1 MSLNIFNELSKKT
14 DIEFIK
20 IITKEVEKEI
30 EFYIFSEKMISLELF
45 NEIKNALI
53 KLFPEQKINLYMD
66 FNIRNE
72 ENVVNFF
79 KDIVNR
85 YNKDILQDCKISLF
99 DLNLSIM
106 FKNKFLLSEFLEI
119 KNKVKKELELQNI
132 KINIIESFDEEIIKK
147 IEESQKE
154 IEIVEK
160 KAINLK
166 NDLDFGEVFNQID
179 EIVDV
184 FDPYN
189 IKNIYTI
196 KGKIF
201 FSELRNLKKTYLLTI
216 MLHDETGNITC
227 KKFPGFNGQIPTVEQ
242 LKQIKQGMEVIVTG
256 TKEMDR
262 YSNEETLMITGL
274 KVVNDNSEITNREDN
289 SEEKRVEL
297 HLHTKMSKN
306 NGINSLEE
314 YAKLAKH
321 FGHKGLAIT
330 DHDVVQAFVDGDKIS
345 QKYDLKIL
353 YGVEANVVKEP
364 IIVYN
369 AKNKEIKDALYVI
382 FDVETT
388 GLSANF
394 NDLIEIGAV
403 KYQNGRII
411 DNYQAFID
419 IGYKLSNFTT
429 ELTGITNE
437 DLKTGKKLDLVLKE
451 FKEWCGDEA
460 VLVAHNANFDRQF
473 IARNY
478 EKVLN
483 VKLEN
488 QVLDTLELSRF
499 LNPENTYHSLKI
511 LAKKYGVELDANA
524 HHRADYDAKKLSEIF
539 IKMLEQIKEKNIN
552 TFEELNTKNNINK
565 THGYHNL
572 IYVKNQKGLS
582 ELYKLVSDANTINLQ
597 ITPRM
602 LEKDILKYQE
612 NLIYVGGGCSKS
624 EIIYGYLN
632 YSKEEF
638 LTLLKKYQYIEILP
652 PEQYQELIETD
663 IFNNIEDIKKMIKNI
678 VLAAKNVGIK
688 VLANGNVHFT
698 EPELYICKEML
709 YAKDFKKDKI
719 KKDKDGNE
727 IEIDVLNF
735 NKWQNS
741 NINKNQNQYFKTTE
755 ELLNEFSFLENA
767 FEYVIKN
774 TNEFLENTEKIN
786 IIPKDLFTPEIDGV
800 DQKLIDMVYQNAKN
814 IYGDELPEI
823 IKERM
828 EKEIKAI
835 TTYGFSVIYYIA
847 HKLVKYSLDNGY
859 LVGSRGSVGS
869 SLVASFMNITEINPL
884 PPHYVCPKCK
894 KSEFILDGTYG
905 SGYDLPIKKCD
916 ICNEEMKRDGQ
927 DIPFETFLG
936 FKGDKVPDIDLNFS
950 GDFQQKAHEFIRS
963 KNKLNDE
970 ELFDETHSFRAG
982 TIGTLAAKTA
992 YAYIKNYFELT
1003 SKEYTNTDINYYIS
1017 FLEGIKRTTGQHP
1030 GGIIVVPQK
1039 YNIYDFTPIQYPA
1052 DDKNS
1057 NWQTT
1062 HFDFHSIHDNLLKLD
1077 ILGHDDPT
1085 MLKKL
1090 YDLTGINPQS
1100 INITDE
1106 KVMELFSSNKSL
1118 NIENEY
1124 SDLFEL
1130 GTLGVPEFGTDF
1142 VMGMLKDT
1150 KPKTFTELVI
1160 VSGLSHGTDVWLGNA
1175 KELID
1180 NKICEFKDV
1189 IGCRDDIMVYLMYQ
1203 GIDALQAFN
1212 IMENVRKGKGLTI
1225 DEINTLKEKNIPDWY
1240 IDSCQKIKYMFPKA
1254 HACAYV
1260 LMALRIAWYKVYYPL
1275 EYYCAYFSSRVD
1287 DFDAFSMVEG
1297 KETILRKIEILN
1309 DNNEFSDIK
1318 RKNLIASLKMCLEMV
1333 TRGFKFLK
1341 IDIEKS
1347 QSFEFVIDKEENA
1360 LIIPFIA
1367 LEGLG
1372 ETEAINIVEQR
1383 NIKDFKTKEDFKNRT
1398 KIKTKTYEQLERFGA
1413 FDHLA
1418 ASDQISLFD

>member
-1 MSLNIFNELSKKT
+1 MKHNIFN
-14 DIEFIK
+14 DFDVEFVK
-20 IITKEVEKEI
+20 IINKEI
-30 EFYIFSEKMISLELF
+30 QNELDFYIFSEKMLSLKSF

-53 KLFPEQKINLYMD
+53 KLFPEQKINLFMD
-66 FNIRNE
+66 YNDINE
-72 ENVVNFF
+72 NEIINFF
-79 KDIVNR
+79 KENLNK
-85 YNKDILQDCKISLF
+85 YNEDILQDCKISLF
-99 DLNLSIM
+99 DFNIKIT
-106 FKNKFLLSEFLEI
+106 FKNKFLLNQFLYIKEQI
-119 KNKVKKELELQNI
+119 KNDLKMQNI
-132 KINIIESFDEEIIKK
+132 NIEIIEEFDQEIIKQ
-147 IEESQKE
+147 IEKSQKE
-154 IEIVEK
+154 IEKIEQK
-160 KAINLK
+160 PLK
-166 NDLDFGEVFNQID
+166 SMNNSLNFGEVFNEID
-179 EIVDV
+179 EIIDI

-196 KGKIF
+196 QGKIF
-201 FSELRNLKKTYLLTI
+201 FSELRILKKTSLLTI
-216 MLHDETGNITC
+216 MVHDDTGNVTC
-227 KKFPGFNGQIPTVEQ
+227 KKFPGFNGQIPTMEQ
-242 LKQIKQGMEVIVTG
+242 LNQIKSGMEVVVTG
-256 TKEMDR
+256 TKELDR
-262 YSNEETLMITGL
+262 YSNEEVLMITGL
-274 KVVNDNSEITNREDN
+274 KVIHEKSKI
-289 SEEKRVEL
+289 SKRVDENQDKRIEL

-314 YAKLAKH
+314 YAKLANH
-321 FGHKGLAIT
+321 FGHKALAIT

-345 QKYDLKIL
+345 KKYDLKII

-369 AKNKEIKDALYVI
+369 PQDEIIDDALYVI

-394 NDLIEIGAV
+394 NELIEIGAV

-411 DNYQAFID
+411 DNYQSFIN
-419 IGYKLSNFTT
+419 IGHDLSDFTT
-429 ELTGITNE
+429 QLTGITN
-437 DLKTGKKLDLVLKE
+437 DDIKNGKSLENVLQE
-451 FKEWCGDEA
+451 FKKWCGEKA
-460 VLVAHNANFDRQF
+460 ILVAHNANFDRQF
-473 IARNY
+473 LARNY

-483 VKLEN
+483 EELNN

-511 LAKKYGVELDANA
+511 LAKKYDVELDANA
-524 HHRADYDAKKLSEIF
+524 HHRADYDAQKLSEIF
-539 IKMLEQIKEKNIN
+539 IKMLEQIKEKGIK
-552 TFEELNTKNNINK
+552 TFVELNDKNNVNK

-597 ITPRM
+597 MSPRM
-602 LEKDILKYQE
+602 LEKEILKYKE
-612 NLIYVGGGCSKS
+612 NLIYVGSGCSKS

-632 YSKEEF
+632 YNKKEF
-638 LTLLKKYQYIEILP
+638 LNLIKKYQYIEILP
-652 PEQYQELIETD
+652 PEQYQELLETD
-663 IFNNIEDIKKMIKNI
+663 IFTNIEEIQQMIINI
-678 VLAAKNVGIK
+678 TLAAKKVGIK

-709 YAKDFKKDKI
+709 YAKDYKKDKL

-735 NKWQNS
+735 NKWQKS
-741 NINKNQNQYFKTTE
+741 NLNKNQNQYYKTTN
-755 ELLNEFSFLENA
+755 ELLNEFSFLSNA
-767 FEYVIKN
+767 QEFVIEN
-774 TNEFLENTEKIN
+774 TNYFSTQVENIN
-786 IIPKDLFTPEIDGV
+786 IIPKDLYTPEIEGV
-800 DQKLIDMVYQNAKN
+800 DEKLINMVYENAKN
-814 IYGDELPEI
+814 IYGEKLPEI
-823 IKERM
+823 IIERI
-828 EKEIKAI
+828 EKEIKSI

-884 PPHYVCPKCK
+884 PPHYVCPTCK
-894 KSEFILDGTYG
+894 NSEFILDGSYG

-916 ICNEEMKRDGQ
+916 KCNEELKRDGQ

-950 GDFQQKAHEFIRS
+950 GEFQQQAHEFIRS
-963 KNKLNDE
+963 KNKLNDD
-970 ELFDETHSFRAG
+970 ELFDEAHSFRAG

-992 YAYIKNYFELT
+992 YAYIKNYFELI

-1052 DDKNS
+1052 DDKKS

-1090 YDLTGINPQS
+1090 YDLTKINPQT

-1106 KVMELFSSNKSL
+1106 KVMQLFSSNKSL
-1118 NIENEY
+1118 KIEEAYDEY
-1124 SDLFEL
+1124 FEL

-1150 KPKTFTELVI
+1150 KPKTFSELVI

-1180 NKICEFKDV
+1180 NNICEFKDV

-1212 IMENVRKGKGLTI
+1212 IMENVRKGKGLTEE
-1225 DEINTLKEKNIPDWY
+1225 EINLLKEKNIPEWY
-1240 IDSCQKIKYMFPKA
+1240 ISSCQKIKYMFPKA

-1297 KETILRKIEILN
+1297 KENILRKIEILN
-1309 DNNEFSDIK
+1309 DNSEFSDVK
-1318 RKNLIASLKMCLEMV
+1318 RKNLISSLKMCLEMV
-1333 TRGFKFLK
+1333 TRGYKFLK

-1347 QSFEFVIDKEENA
+1347 QSFEFVIDKEENG

-1383 NIKDFKTKEDFKNRT
+1383 NIKDFKTKEDFKKRT